1 MDFKKKYLK
10 YKLKYLKLKDLHGG
24 NVEEIVRFLLSL
36 ENEPDITKNY
46 FDINLPLIGKLQ
58 EANPNILTEDFIKK
72 ELLPESDRLMIFD
85 KYTKFLELEKK
96 PVMATDNNLKNL
108 RNSLERIADLNL
120 FNPGFYFFKTSAKND
135 LKPEFYSRFET
146 MKRELIDII
155 TRLEPSQVKYY
166 QRSNE
171 SEIQSVVPI
180 SYSLENGPEFEKV
193 TIDGKTTIEQTLN
206 PPDDLIM
213 ENFTK
218 FKTDLFILQDVKGN
232 GQCLFRSIINA
243 FRFKHDGINL
253 GYDQD
258 GVNEVIIMMKNLII
272 QYLEFCFSNIF
283 NKTQEFSI
291 NCSDEYIFNFYNK
304 ILKNF

>member
-1 MDFKKKYLK
+1 
-10 YKLKYLKLKDLHGG
+10 
-24 NVEEIVRFLLSL
+24 
-36 ENEPDITKNY
+36 
-46 FDINLPLIGKLQ
+46 
-58 EANPNILTEDFIKK
+58 
-72 ELLPESDRLMIFD
+72 
-85 KYTKFLELEKK
+85 
-96 PVMATDNNLKNL
+96 
-108 RNSLERIADLNL
+108 
-120 FNPGFYFFKTSAKND
+120 
-135 LKPEFYSRFET
+135 

-213 ENFTK
+213 EKFTK

-243 FRFKHDGINL
+243 FRFKHDGINR
-253 GYDQD
+253 YDQD

-272 QYLEFCFSNIF
+272 QYLEFCFQIYLTKLKNLVLIVPM
-283 NKTQEFSI
+283 K
-291 NCSDEYIFNFYNK
+291 YIFNFYNK